1 VYYLYFQGEEIKR
14 EKITHVLTIKENHC
28 SFFYKSHVLLQLEL
42 QLEHSGNVYALQYYS
57 DYVAYLLCM
66 KILLS
71 ALEQIQQRGE
81 VIGC

>member
-1 VYYLYFQGEEIKR
+1 MQRGRKEGVYFACITFIFKGKKR

-66 KILLS
+66 KIF
-71 ALEQIQQRGE
+71 
-81 VIGC
+81 